1 MKKLENKTCF
11 LFDLDGTIYLSEHLI
26 PGATD
31 LLEEIRNQGKHFT
44 FLTNNSS
51 SSKEQYLEKFKRLGI
66 EVTEKEIL
74 TSTDA
79 TLRYLKQQMMKKI
92 VLLATPEVEKE
103 FEEAGFF
110 LVKERGLKADCVVLT
125 FDLTLTY
132 EKLWTAYDYLVKGI
146 PYIASHPD
154 YLCPLKEGFKPDV
167 GSFISLLK
175 TASNRE
181 PLIIGKPNHYM
192 IEEAMERFGVQKQE
206 IVIVGDRLYTDIR
219 TGLRNGVT
227 AVAVLSGET
236 TEEMLENTE
245 DKPDYVFPSVK
256 EIFEEIKKK

>member
-1 MKKLENKTCF
+1 MNRLKNKTCF

-31 LLEEIRNQGKHFT
+31 LLAEIRRQGKHFA
-44 FLTNNSS
+44 FMTNNSS
-51 SSKEQYLEKFKRLGI
+51 SAKKQYLEKMKRLGI
-66 EVTEKEIL
+66 EVTAKEIL

-79 TLRYLKQQMMKKI
+79 TLRYLKMQNMKKI

-103 FEEAGFF
+103 FQEEGFTII
-110 LVKERGLKADCVVLT
+110 KERGKEADCVVLT

-132 EKLWTAYDYLVKGI
+132 DKIWTAYDYLVKGL

-167 GSFISLLK
+167 GSFISMFQ
-175 TASNRE
+175 TACHRE

-192 IEEAMERFGVQKQE
+192 VEEAMERFHVKKE
-206 IVIVGDRLYTDIR
+206 DMVIVGDRLYTDIR
-219 TGLRNGVT
+219 TGLRSGVT
-227 AVAVLSGET
+227 AIAVLSGET
-236 TEEMLENTE
+236 TEDMLKNTE
-245 DKPDYVFPSVK
+245 DVPDYVFPSVK
-256 EIFEEIKKK
+256 EIFDIMKK